1 MTETRKRGN
10 TDARPDRSGSSV
22 VVIGGAN
29 VDIVASAP
37 ALHPQVSNPGRI
49 RLGAGGAGRNIA
61 ENLARLGVRTQLICA
76 VGDDPLSDL
85 VLAQTRDAGVH
96 LLGTVRIPG
105 LKNAYVAIMSPDA
118 VTWAASDM
126 AAAES
131 LTPDQVAAHAAVV
144 QAADFVVIDANLS
157 PETIAASVRLAEGRR
172 LCLLP
177 VSAAKATRIAP
188 HLTAAQL
195 IVLSAAEAQVLTAE
209 PVHAVSEASRAIGR
223 LRRSADTTVVV
234 TMGDHGLVWG
244 GREVI
249 PLPAPPV
256 VVADPSGAG
265 DAVAAAAVYA
275 LLAGLDDR
283 TAAHLALAAGAVTV
297 TVERST
303 HPRLTLDTLYA
314 HAHIAAPR

>member
-1 MTETRKRGN
+1 MTRDLT
-10 TDARPDRSGSSV
+10 PLV

-29 VDIVASAP
+29 IDVVASAP
-37 ALHPQVSNPGRI
+37 AFHPRVSNPGRI
-49 RLGAGGAGRNIA
+49 RFGAGGAGRNVA

-96 LLGTVRIPG
+96 LLGTVRVPG
-105 LKNAYVAIMSPDA
+105 LSNAYVAITSPDA

-131 LTPDQVAAHAAVV
+131 LAPDQVAAHATVIHT
-144 QAADFVVIDANLS
+144 ADFVVIDANLS

-188 HLTAAQL
+188 HLTAAHL
-195 IVLSAAEAQVLTAE
+195 IVLSAAEAQILAAE
-209 PVHAVSEASRAIGR
+209 PVHTVSEATRAIGR
-223 LRRSADTTVVV
+223 LRRSPDTTVVV

-249 PLPAPPV
+249 PLPALPMV
-256 VVADPSGAG
+256 AADPSGAG
-265 DAVAAAAVYA
+265 DAVAAAAVYG
-275 LLAGLDDR
+275 LLAGLDER

-303 HPRLTLDTLYA
+303 HPHLTLDTLYT
-314 HAHIAAPR
+314 HAPRTAPR